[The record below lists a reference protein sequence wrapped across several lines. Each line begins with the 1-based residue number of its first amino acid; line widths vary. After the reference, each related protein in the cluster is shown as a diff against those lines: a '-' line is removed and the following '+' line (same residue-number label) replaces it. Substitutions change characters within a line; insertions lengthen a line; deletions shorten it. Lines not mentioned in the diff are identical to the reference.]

1 VDAGARAAAAA
12 GGGAAGGPLA
22 GFTVGVKDNLW
33 VAGLPTTAGSRA
45 LEGWEP
51 PEDATAV
58 ARLRAAG
65 AVILGKTNMDEFG
78 MGSSTESSAFQPTR
92 NPWAEGRVPGGSS
105 GGSAAAVAAGL
116 VRGALGSDTGGSI
129 RQPASFC
136 GCVGLKPTYGRVSR
150 YGLLAY
156 ASSLDT
162 VGPLGATVGD
172 CARLLSAV
180 AGADPLDAT
189 CLPLPPQDFAAALP
203 EVGSLGEQPLA
214 GRRFGLLADTL
225 EAGVHPGVAAAVRA
239 AAARLEGLGA
249 AVEEVRLPSSSFGL
263 PAYYTIAVSEASSN
277 LSRYDGIQYGVR
289 REAPDMAGTVAG
301 SRGAGLGAEVKRRIL
316 MGTYALSSGFYD
328 AYYDRAL
335 RMRRRIKE
343 EHEGALREYDAL
355 LSPCAPSPA
364 YEFGAKTSD
373 PLQMYLGD
381 LMTVNVNLA
390 GLPGLSLPCGFC
402 EEGGQT
408 LPVGLQMIGPA
419 LGEAQLLADGHVLEA
434 ALGLDLRPPG
444 FRDED

>member
-1 VDAGARAAAAA
+1 
-12 GGGAAGGPLA
+12 
-22 GFTVGVKDNLW
+22 
-33 VAGLPTTAGSRA
+33 
-45 LEGWEP
+45 
-51 PEDATAV
+51 
-58 ARLRAAG
+58 
-65 AVILGKTNMDEFG
+65 M
-78 MGSSTESSAFQPTR
+78 
-92 NPWAEGRVPGGSS
+92 
-105 GGSAAAVAAGL
+105 
-116 VRGALGSDTGGSI
+116 
-129 RQPASFC
+129 
-136 GCVGLKPTYGRVSR
+136 
-150 YGLLAY
+150 
-156 ASSLDT
+156 
-162 VGPLGATVGD
+162 
-172 CARLLSAV
+172 
-180 AGADPLDAT
+180 
-189 CLPLPPQDFAAALP
+189 
-203 EVGSLGEQPLA
+203 
-214 GRRFGLLADTL
+214 
-225 EAGVHPGVAAAVRA
+225 RA